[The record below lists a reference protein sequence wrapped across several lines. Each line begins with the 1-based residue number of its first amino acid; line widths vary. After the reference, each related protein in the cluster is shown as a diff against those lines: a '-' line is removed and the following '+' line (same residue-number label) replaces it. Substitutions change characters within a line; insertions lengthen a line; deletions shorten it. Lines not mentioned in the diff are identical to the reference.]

1 MQCRAEYGHVKKS
14 NVQSYTSV
22 TIHRV
27 SASNTDVFT
36 LEVDI
41 VVDPCS
47 GIISFLQPNHT
58 SDVIIKLVV
67 VDILIKTLVHFK

>member
-1 MQCRAEYGHVKKS
+1 MKCRAEYGHVKKS
-14 NVQSYTSV
+14 KVQCNTSV

-27 SASNTDVFT
+27 SASNIYVFT

-47 GIISFLQPNHT
+47 RIISFLEPNQT
-58 SDVIIKLVV
+58 SDVILEMIVV
-67 VDILIKTLVHFK
+67 EICNKTLVRLK